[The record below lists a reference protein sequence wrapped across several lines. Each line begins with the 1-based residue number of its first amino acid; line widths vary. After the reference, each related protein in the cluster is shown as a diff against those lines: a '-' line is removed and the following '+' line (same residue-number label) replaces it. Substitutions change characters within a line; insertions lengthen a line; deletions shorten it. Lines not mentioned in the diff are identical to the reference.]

1 MQNIFKKQSISEKDF
16 ELVI

>member
-1 MQNIFKKQSISEKDF
+1 MQNIFKKQTISEKDF